1 MKKLAICITLI
12 SILFACKGKGKENPK
27 NEKNQNSVNIDSTL
41 ITDSAWGL
49 ITASTNF
56 DDLKN
61 LLSTSNV
68 KDERICG
75 PECIDS
81 IDVTKIFPN
90 TKNEAIIYWQDS
102 AYHQKIGFIT
112 SYSEGADWHT
122 TDGLKIGSAV
132 ANLLKLNGKAI
143 KFYGFGWDYGGA
155 IISYNAGKFE
165 KSPVDFELDKL
176 YDEKDTTMSLLGDQE
191 FNTDSP
197 EVKKELSKIII
208 RKISL
213 SFYKE

>member
-1 MKKLAICITLI
+1 MKKVFIGI
-12 SILFACKGKGKENPK
+12 SVFVILFACKTKGKGGGETNR
-27 NEKNQNSVNIDSTL
+27 NTTAITVDSTL
-41 ITDSAWGL
+41 ITDSTWGL
-49 ITASTNF
+49 IRANVNF
-56 DDLKN
+56 EELKTIYG
-61 LLSTSNV
+61 SAAI

-81 IDVTKIFPN
+81 IDVTKIFPD

-122 TDGLKIGSAV
+122 GDGLKIGSSV
-132 ANLLKLNGKAI
+132 LDLLRLNGKAI

-165 KSPVDFELDKL
+165 KSPVDFELDKRH
-176 YDEKDTTMSLLGDQE
+176 DEKDTSMALLGDQE

-197 EVKKELSKIII
+197 AVKKEIDRIII
-208 RKISL
+208 REISL